1 MIPVNRYF
9 FSAPIFPTPEE
20 RKAFWEKVYKE
31 AEHYRECM
39 MAPQSVCVEE
49 TDRGTAR
56 VVTSFALNHPLSEDL
71 LRDAE
76 AMQQD
81 IRIIEGKSGP
91 FLAVSASPVAEMTRK
106 EEEDADMALVE
117 TWDARR
123 RAQIYLLLFDGY
135 GMRESKAREILRKV
149 K

>member
-1 MIPVNRYF
+1 MIP
-9 FSAPIFPTPEE
+9 TTEE
-20 RKAFWEKVYKE
+20 RIAFWERVYKGYKE
-31 AEHYRECM
+31 QRRQRMQEIEPSPY
-39 MAPQSVCVEE
+39 
-49 TDRGTAR
+49 
-56 VVTSFALNHPLSEDL
+56 ALNHPLSEDL
-71 LRDAE
+71 LRDALL
-76 AMQQD
+76 D
-81 IRIIEGKSGP
+81 N
-91 FLAVSASPVAEMTRK
+91 SAPVYMTIK